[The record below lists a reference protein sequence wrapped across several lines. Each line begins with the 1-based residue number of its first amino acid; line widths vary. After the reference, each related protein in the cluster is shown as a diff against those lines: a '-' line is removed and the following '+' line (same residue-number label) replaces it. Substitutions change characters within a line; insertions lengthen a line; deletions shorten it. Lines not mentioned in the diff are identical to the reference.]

1 MAKSIVVICP
11 TTQRDMRAT
20 NWHDGQITRTP
31 RRCERSE
38 AIQSQGKTFRAAL
51 DRFVALL
58 LAMKV

>member
-1 MAKSIVVICP
+1 MTESIVVICP

-20 NWHDGQITRTP
+20 NWHDGQISPTP

-38 AIQSQGKTFRAAL
+38 AIQSQGKTSRIAL

-58 LAMKV
+58 LAMTV